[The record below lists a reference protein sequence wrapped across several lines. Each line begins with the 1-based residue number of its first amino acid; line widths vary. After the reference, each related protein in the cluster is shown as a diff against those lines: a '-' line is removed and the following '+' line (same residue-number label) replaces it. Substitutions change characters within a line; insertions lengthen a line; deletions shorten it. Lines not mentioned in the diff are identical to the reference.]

1 METIKE
7 IAKDFIKSFIR
18 NFLPIALLMSIGA
31 VVGIAIS
38 KSEKPKGKTKQYPI
52 EVRTKWSALGY
63 QGGSTMEC
71 DSVIGDAI
79 WKDGNKLISKNI
91 VEVKFK

>member
-1 METIKE
+1 MNKIKE
-7 IAKDFIKSFIR
+7 YIKESAKRFVPAMFMLTVGMCI
-18 NFLPIALLMSIGA
+18 
-31 VVGIAIS
+31 GIAVS
-38 KSEKPKGKTKQYPI
+38 KSEKPKSKTKQYPI

-71 DSVIGDAI
+71 DSVIGVAI
-79 WKDGNKLISKNI
+79 WKDGNKLVSKNI